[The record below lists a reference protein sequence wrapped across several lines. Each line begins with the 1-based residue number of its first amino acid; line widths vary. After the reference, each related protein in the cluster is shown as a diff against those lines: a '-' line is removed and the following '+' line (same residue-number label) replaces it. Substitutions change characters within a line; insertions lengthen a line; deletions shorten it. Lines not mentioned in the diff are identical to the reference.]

1 MDICLAAF
9 LVSNGNINENYKSLI
24 FSLVL
29 LSIEQHLKTI
39 TFLQQQKSLG
49 ERDLAAAAAQD
60 LYSRLVSY
68 LYGRG
73 YKTGKIIYFGLLF
86 KDENFRNSEGFAKL
100 IFFST
105 DTIKKYISHI

>member
-1 MDICLAAF
+1 MAAF
-9 LVSNGNINENYKSLI
+9 LVSNGNTNENYKPLI

-39 TFLQQQKSLG
+39 TLLRQQKSLE

-60 LYSRLVSY
+60 LYESRLVSC

-73 YKTGKIIYFGLLF
+73 YKTGKMIYLGLLF
-86 KDENFRNSEGFAKL
+86 KAQNLRNSEGFAKL
-100 IFFST
+100 IFFFQL
-105 DTIKKYISHI
+105 IQ